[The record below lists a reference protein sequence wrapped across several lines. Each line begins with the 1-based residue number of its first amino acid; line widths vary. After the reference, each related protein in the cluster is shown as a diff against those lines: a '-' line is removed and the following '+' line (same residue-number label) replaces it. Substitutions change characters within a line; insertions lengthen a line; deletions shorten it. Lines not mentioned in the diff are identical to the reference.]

1 MIKIFVRCAQGSEM
15 SRAWGYLIKSHLQYS
30 FSNDKGKSLLLS
42 TLKYIHNL
50 KVESCVLFDGNF

>member
-1 MIKIFVRCAQGSEM
+1 MIKTFVRCAQGSEM
-15 SRAWGYLIKSHLQYS
+15 SRAWGYLIKSYLQYS
-30 FSNDKGKSLLLS
+30 FSNDKEKSLLLS